1 MCWTGT
7 FSSSPETCLPIN
19 CSVRACQ
26 WVSGCV
32 CARVRACILFVC
44 VCLVFVMCRTRAFIC
59 ALGARMHVVT
69 WVRIQSFCLCVEVSS
84 QTRGRAPS
92 QMCPFLYLRCAC
104 AFSTRGVCVCVC
116 VRLISLSVYS
126 ACIGTSAC
134 DLARWRG
141 DWLVF
146 MNKRHNCDRMIY
158 DLHIPQSPPPP
169 SFSLFLFAKNIYL
182 WYES

>member
-69 WVRIQSFCLCVEVSS
+69 WVCIQSFCLCVEVSS

-116 VRLISLSVYS
+116 VRLISHTREKQPSPFNYTAVPAFVNAPPRMHVDKCNTRPFTRRRVS
-126 ACIGTSAC
+126 AWT
-134 DLARWRG
+134 
-141 DWLVF
+141 
-146 MNKRHNCDRMIY
+146 
-158 DLHIPQSPPPP
+158 
-169 SFSLFLFAKNIYL
+169 
-182 WYES
+182 